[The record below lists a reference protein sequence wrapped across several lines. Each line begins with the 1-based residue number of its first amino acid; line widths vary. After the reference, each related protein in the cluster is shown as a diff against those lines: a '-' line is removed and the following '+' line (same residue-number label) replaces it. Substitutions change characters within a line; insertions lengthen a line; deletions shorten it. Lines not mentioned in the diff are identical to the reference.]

1 MRNEASEL
9 LRKVELYEREMKTI
23 IDREKA
29 RVLEEMEILQTEL
42 VDVKQTNTEQAS
54 EIQELTHERD

>member
-1 MRNEASEL
+1 MRNESSEL

-29 RVLEEMEILQTEL
+29 RVREEMEILKTEL
-42 VDVKQTNTEQAS
+42 DQVKHASTE
-54 EIQELTHERD
+54 